1 MISPALVHAVIAHF
15 KFFLDIFVA
24 FLIAT
29 LLFAWHCKRRSHFW
43 LRATG
48 CLVGIRL
55 VCLTFAY
62 TYGGNIALESLDA
75 AVVLA
80 LMLAG
85 LLFCYDET
93 VWNMLFY
100 FGSGFMTWY
109 ITDRL
114 FLIAASLAR
123 IHPVLRRYFV
133 EGTIPHIL
141 LYIGSFLLV
150 YAFSFF
156 TVARQMHRFSGEA
169 IPMQNSLLLF
179 ALVCILTP
187 IFYFESQQIVNYN
200 LFFYNLLNLGEIIFY
215 LFMLLIQVQTLVAA
229 KERAQ
234 LATLQTLWA
243 EEQRQYRL
251 TKENI
256 DAINIK
262 CHDLKHQIRHLREAG
277 RVDPAYLDSLEE
289 SVNLYNSAV
298 RTGNETLDVVLTDKR
313 LHCATH
319 NIQFTCM
326 ADGAKMN
333 FMEVMDIYSLFG
345 NMLDNAI
352 ECEMTLPAATRFIHL
367 TVRSTNWM
375 LVIHV
380 ENHFE
385 GRLELRDGLPVTT
398 KKDRANHGFGMLSI
412 RRVVEKYGGNLVVS
426 TEAQLFQID
435 IVIPVPARAGAG
447 QAPQNHAGKE
457 AAG

>member
-1 MISPALVHAVIAHF
+1 MLSPDFVQALLAHF
-15 KFFLDIFVA
+15 KFFDIFVA
-24 FLIAT
+24 FLAAT
-29 LLFAWHCKRRSHFW
+29 LLFARHCKPRPHFW
-43 LRATG
+43 LRAAAG
-48 CLVGIRL
+48 VVLMRLLCLV
-55 VCLTFAY
+55 FAY
-62 TYGGNIALESLDA
+62 TYGGSLLLEALFS
-75 AVVLA
+75 AVLLA
-80 LMLAG
+80 LMIVG
-85 LLFCYDET
+85 LMLCYQET

-114 FLIAASLAR
+114 FLVTASLAR
-123 IHPVLRRYFV
+123 LNPLLAPYFV
-133 EGTIPHIL
+133 EDTIPHIL

-150 YAFSFF
+150 YFF
-156 TVARQMHRFSGEA
+156 ILITVERRMHRFSGGE
-169 IPMQNSLLLF
+169 IPMQNSLMLF

-187 IFYFESQQIVNYN
+187 IFYFESQEIVHYN
-200 LFFYNLLNLGEIIFY
+200 LFFYNLLNAGEIIFY
-215 LFMLLIQVQTLVAA
+215 LFMLLIQVQTLIAA
-229 KERAQ
+229 KERAE
-234 LATLQTLWA
+234 LITMQTLWA

-256 DAINIK
+256 DALNIK
-262 CHDLKHQIRHLREAG
+262 CHDLKHQIRHLRETG
-277 RVDPAYLDSLEE
+277 RVDQAYLDSLEE

-319 NIQFTCM
+319 NIQFTCI

-333 FMEVMDIYSLFG
+333 FMEIMDIYSLFG

-352 ECEMTLPAATRFIHL
+352 EYEMGLPPATRFIHL
-367 TVRSTNWM
+367 SVKCTNRM

-385 GRLELRDGLPVTT
+385 GKLEMRDGLPVTT
-398 KKDRANHGFGMLSI
+398 KRNKGDHGYGMLSI
-412 RRVVEKYGGNLVVS
+412 RRIVEKYGGNLEIS

-435 IVIPVPARAGAG
+435 IVMPVPDTQKK
-447 QAPQNHAGKE
+447 QAE
-457 AAG
+457 D